1 MSQETDFAW
10 LDEAVL
16 KYIKNNPLQNSVDVC
31 AYFKLRA
38 DIIMGAIGR
47 LQEAGKIERV
57 QLHVATWYEYRW
69 GL

>member
-1 MSQETDFAW
+1 MSQENNFDW

-16 KYIKNNPLQNSVDVC
+16 QYIKNNSHQNSVDVC

-38 DIIMGAIGR
+38 DITMGAIGR

-57 QLHVATWYEYRW
+57 QLHVATWYEYKW